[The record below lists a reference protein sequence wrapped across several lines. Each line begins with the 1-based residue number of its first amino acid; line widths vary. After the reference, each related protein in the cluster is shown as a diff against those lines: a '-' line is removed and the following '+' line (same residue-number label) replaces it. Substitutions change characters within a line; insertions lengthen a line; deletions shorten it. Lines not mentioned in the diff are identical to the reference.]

1 MALFGAL
8 SIGRSGLII
17 NGAALSVIGNNIAN
31 VGTTGFKGSRT
42 EFADL
47 VSADAG
53 GDVGKIGLGARIGTV
68 RTLFDQGA
76 IEATGRS
83 LDFAIEG
90 QGFFVLRE
98 DQGQVYTRAGNFKL
112 TADGVITNLLGFP
125 LQGRPV
131 DGTGTPI
138 GGVTD
143 INVAGASSQAN
154 PSQNVAISGNL
165 KADAALVNGGTFDNT
180 DFTTAYNTSNY
191 QTTIQ
196 AYDSLGSQHQVT
208 LFFTKSATAGQWHV
222 NVGVDDGETGGTAGA
237 LNIIASDDID
247 FDTNGVITS
256 ADSGGQIATS
266 SFTFNGA
273 SAQTINLD
281 LTGFSQLSGQSTVSS
296 VVQDGFG
303 AGGLSSISVDAKGI
317 LSATFSN
324 GQTRPLYEL
333 AIAQFNAPEGLNPGG
348 SGIYRETLDSG
359 PPAVGS
365 AQAGGNGSIVSGA
378 LEQSNVQIASEFIN
392 LISTQRA
399 FQANT
404 RVITASDQLLSDL
417 INIIR

>member
-42 EFADL
+42 EFSDL

-53 GDVGKIGLGARIGTV
+53 GDIGKIGLGARIGTV

-83 LDFAIEG
+83 LDLAIEG

-98 DQGQVYTRAGNFKL
+98 DQGNAYTRAGNFKL
-112 TADGVITNLLGFP
+112 QPNGVITNLLGFP
-125 LQGRPV
+125 LQGFPV
-131 DGTGTPI
+131 DGTGTVT

-143 INVAGASSQAN
+143 INVAGAASQAS
-154 PSQNVAISGNL
+154 PSQNVTIAGNL
-165 KADAALVNGGTFDNT
+165 KADAPLLNSGTFDNT

-196 AYDSLGSQHQVT
+196 AFDSLGAQHQVT

-222 NVGVDDGETGGTAGA
+222 NMGVDDGELGGTPGA
-237 LNIIASDDID
+237 LNIIGSDDID

-256 ADSGGQIATS
+256 ADSGGHITTG
-266 SFTFNGA
+266 SFTFTGA
-273 SAQTINLD
+273 SAQAINFD
-281 LTGFSQLSGQSTVSS
+281 LTNFSQLSGQSTVSS

-303 AGGLSSISVDAKGI
+303 AGGLSSISVDPKGV
-317 LSATFSN
+317 LSATFDN
-324 GQTRPLYEL
+324 GQTRPLFQLEL
-333 AIAQFNAPEGLNPGG
+333 AHFNAPEGLSPGG

-359 PPAVGS
+359 PPALGTP
-365 AQAGGNGSIVSGA
+365 QAGGNGSIVSGA